1 MLTNAHAHLCN
12 LAGNYLG
19 GHSDNLDAEW
29 NTSSCADTFAN
40 GEAPS
45 SIAATVRPIV
55 AGSQVPGC
63 VPTDTNLCMSLDV
76 FAGESGY
83 YNFAGINGPS
93 PDITVKIG
101 ETYTFDQTDP
111 SNWYHAVGK

>member
-1 MLTNAHAHLCN
+1 
-12 LAGNYLG
+12 
-19 GHSDNLDAEW
+19 
-29 NTSSCADTFAN
+29 
-40 GEAPS
+40 
-45 SIAATVRPIV
+45 
-55 AGSQVPGC
+55 
-63 VPTDTNLCMSLDV
+63 MSLDE

>member
-1 MLTNAHAHLCN
+1 MFVR
-12 LAGNYLG
+12 LAVL
-19 GHSDNLDAEW
+19 SFLAAASVAE
-29 NTSSCADTFAN
+29 S
-40 GEAPS
+40 
-45 SIAATVRPIV
+45 
-55 AGSQVPGC
+55 C
-63 VPTDTNLCMSLDV
+63 VPSDTSICMRLDL

-83 YNFAGINGPS
+83 YTFEGIDGPS